1 MTGIPNFGE
10 VIKGVEHRAADRHL
24 LAAHGWIQF
33 GPQHRLAM
41 RTLDISSAGVSFVHD
56 DKLPGSGSQ
65 GLLIAQVL
73 DANGEPATF
82 RSETVVLYSIFADG
96 RIRSGASF
104 GRMSD
109 NNRAL
114 LDRVLEA
121 KRRNQRPFT
130 LDTPGPDLGL

>member
-10 VIKGVEHRAADRHL
+10 AIKGVEHRAADRHL
-24 LAAHGWIQF
+24 LAAQGWIQF
-33 GPQHRLAM
+33 GPGHKLAM

-56 DKLPGSGSQ
+56 EKLPGSGSQ

-73 DANGEPATF
+73 DDNGEPATF
-82 RSETVVLYSIFADG
+82 RSETVVLYSIFANG
-96 RIRSGASF
+96 RIRSGATF

-114 LDRVLEA
+114 LARVLEG
-121 KRRNQRPFT
+121 KRRSQRPIV
-130 LDTPGPDLGL
+130 LDAPGPDLAF

>member
-10 VIKGVEHRAADRHL
+10 ISKGVEHRTEDRHL
-24 LAAHGWIQF
+24 LAAQGWIQF
-33 GPQHRLAM
+33 GPGHKLAM

-56 DKLPGSGSQ
+56 EKLPQSGSQ

-73 DANGEPATF
+73 DTNGEPTTF
-82 RSETVVLYSIFADG
+82 RSEAVVLYSIFADS
-96 RIRSGASF
+96 RIRSGATF

-114 LDRVLEA
+114 LDRVLAA
-121 KRRNQRPFT
+121 KRRNLRPFAAN
-130 LDTPGPDLGL
+130 PPSPDLAL